1 MATARTIPATKPVTL
16 REFVAP
22 AAGPGRVD
30 RDAGV
35 VRGVKVLGPES
46 RNGRRYLDDAI
57 RRAAPLYEGAKV
69 YADHP
74 DKPTRDRKVA
84 DYLGRLRNVRYC
96 EGCLYADLQVMRSH
110 PLAEQL
116 FEAAESQP
124 FAFGLSH
131 VVDGIVQRR
140 GSEQIVSEI
149 RRVKSVDLV
158 ADPATTNGL
167 YEGADMARPKKVL
180 LPASEEMEM
189 APMDA
194 PAEEPAAEE
203 PAADPLMAGFE
214 AKVLEI
220 FRSDKPWQDKKAMF
234 GELLKAQERLMN
246 MGQEQAASEDDY
258 SDDDGEEE
266 EEESARRKAPAA
278 GEKELREQVAFFQRQ
293 QKALE
298 LCEAMGVSPTKVL
311 RLALLSAADENEM
324 KQLIREHK
332 VNARVQGG
340 RPRSQS
346 PGRAPA
352 QGTQRV
358 TDGKSF
364 ADYIT
369 RRG

>member
-1 MATARTIPATKPVTL
+1 MSATRAIPAKPVTL

-22 AAGPGRVD
+22 ESGRVD
-30 RDAGV
+30 RDHGLI
-35 VRGVKVLGPES
+35 RGVKVLGPES
-46 RNGRRYLDDAI
+46 RNGRRYLAEAI
-57 RRAAPLYEGAKV
+57 RKAARLYEGAKV

-74 DKPTRDRKVA
+74 DKPARDRKVA
-84 DYLGRLRNVRYC
+84 DYLGRLTNVRYR

-140 GSEQIVSEI
+140 GEEQLVTEI

-167 YEGADMARPKKVL
+167 YEGADMARPKKVIT
-180 LPASEEMEM
+180 PVSEDEMEM

-194 PAEEPAAEE
+194 PAEPAAEE

-258 SDDDGEEE
+258 SDDDEEE

-278 GEKELREQVAFFQRQ
+278 GEKELREQVAFFKRQ
-293 QKALE
+293 QEALE
-298 LCEAMGVSPTKVL
+298 LCESMGVTPTKVL
-311 RLALLSAADENEM
+311 RLALLQCADKNEM
-324 KQLIREHK
+324 TQLIREHK
-332 VNARVQGG
+332 VAARVQGG
-340 RPRSQS
+340 RPRSQA
-346 PGRAPA
+346 PGRAA
-352 QGTQRV
+352 ANGTQRV
-358 TDGKSF
+358 TDAKSF
-364 ADYIT
+364 VEYIT